1 MTASSLVWKTQ
12 EETYLEEISLQ
23 ELLQKIFG
31 CSKAANTD
39 PVSKA
44 ANTNPTSYQSLST
57 MCWNFLKARTQDPT
71 LTQKQES
78 WTSEHVEVEFTDI
91 QPSRRYQCLLVMVC
105 IFQAT

>member
-12 EETYLEEISLQ
+12 EETYLEEIFLQ

-39 PVSKA
+39 P
-44 ANTNPTSYQSLST
+44 TSYQSLST
-57 MCWNFLKARTQDPT
+57 MCWNFLKAGTQDPT

-78 WTSEHVEVEFTDI
+78 
-91 QPSRRYQCLLVMVC
+91 
-105 IFQAT
+105 